1 MIEMPPRKYLLFSG
15 IQVVLD
21 VTLLIAAFAAA
32 YLLRFD
38 FHLTAE
44 TVNDFLIQVPLVVL
58 TQFVALT
65 VVGARAS
72 IWRYTDLAHLKT
84 FFYAALGSLV
94 IVALL
99 RLGLPVQQRAWR
111 VPLSVNLIDTF
122 LAFGGAF
129 ALRVVRR
136 AEYEYKRKRS
146 QIKVHSNGNGNGKH
160 KAVLLIGAGRAG
172 MLAAKEMEAR
182 GDLDLKIKGF
192 VDDDRAKLAG

>member
-65 VVGARAS
+65 VAGARAS
-72 IWRYTDLAHLKT
+72 IWRYTDLAHLKIVSLCSAWFT
-84 FFYAALGSLV
+84 RDCGSVASWASSSTAGLARAAL
-94 IVALL
+94 
-99 RLGLPVQQRAWR
+99 R
-111 VPLSVNLIDTF
+111 
-122 LAFGGAF
+122 
-129 ALRVVRR
+129 
-136 AEYEYKRKRS
+136 
-146 QIKVHSNGNGNGKH
+146 
-160 KAVLLIGAGRAG
+160 
-172 MLAAKEMEAR
+172 
-182 GDLDLKIKGF
+182 
-192 VDDDRAKLAG
+192 